1 MQDFARA
8 SALYGFDTLA
18 EEYGL
23 PYKALLKEA
32 GLPEN
37 TLENLRG
44 LVSYRRFLALLELST
59 ERADDPLFGM
69 KLGLRQGVTVFGPI
83 LYLLNNARTVGEAL
97 SELRQYFH
105 LHMGAAHVEVGP
117 YGDKIQIA
125 YRVLDPTQTGINYGA
140 ELALGVGRKLLKTLM
155 GQNWNPHPML
165 LEHGPQAPLQAYR
178 ALLGITPQ
186 FNSDTTAIL
195 LDPEE
200 LEYPLSEA
208 DATLHQVIREHLD
221 TLQRL
226 TDLELPGYVSNLL
239 RDLLPQGRV
248 TVTQVADCMA
258 MSRRTLQR
266 RLNESGT
273 SFQKVLDDTRQN
285 MALRY
290 LRDSQL
296 QVTQLSDLLG
306 YADLSAFSRAFSRWF
321 GVPPSRWSQLPAV
334 EETPPPQ

>member
-8 SALYGFDTLA
+8 SALYGFDSLA
-18 EEYGL
+18 EEYDL
-23 PYKALLKEA
+23 PWKSLLKEV

-37 TLENLRG
+37 TLDHLQG
-44 LVSYRRFLALLELST
+44 LVSYRRFLALLELSAKQAN
-59 ERADDPLFGM
+59 EPLFGM
-69 KLGLRQGVTVFGPI
+69 KLGLRQGITVLGPI
-83 LYLLNNARTVGEAL
+83 VYLLNNASTVGEAL

-105 LHMGAAHVEVGP
+105 LHMGAAHVEVSP
-117 YGDKIQIA
+117 YGDKIQLA
-125 YRVLDPTQTGINYGA
+125 YRVLDPKQPGINHGA

-155 GQNWNPHPML
+155 GHNWKPHPML
-165 LEHGPQAPLQAYR
+165 LEHAPQAPLNAYR
-178 ALLGITPQ
+178 DLLGIAPQ
-186 FNSDTTAIL
+186 FNSDTTALL
-195 LDPEE
+195 LDPDE
-200 LEYPLSEA
+200 LDLPLSEA
-208 DATLHQVIREHLD
+208 DPALHQVIREHLD

-226 TDLELPGYVSNLL
+226 SDLELPGYVGNLL

-248 TVTQVADCMA
+248 TVNQVADCMA

-266 RLNESGT
+266 RLGESGT

-321 GVPPSRWSQLPAV
+321 GVPPSKWRPDNLA
-334 EETPPPQ
+334 

>member
-8 SALYGFDTLA
+8 SALYGFDSLA

-23 PYKALLKEA
+23 LHKALLKEV

-37 TLENLRG
+37 TLDHLQG
-44 LVSYRRFLALLELST
+44 LVSYRRFLALLELS
-59 ERADDPLFGM
+59 AKQAGDPLFGL
-69 KLGLRQGVTVFGPI
+69 KLGLRQGITVLGPI
-83 LYLLNNARTVGEAL
+83 VYLLNNASTVGEAL

-105 LHMGAAHVEVGP
+105 LHMGAAHVEVSA
-117 YGDKIQIA
+117 YGDKIQLA
-125 YRVLDPTQTGINYGA
+125 YRVLDPKQPGINHGA
-140 ELALGVGRKLLKTLM
+140 ELALGVGRKMLKTLM
-155 GQNWNPHPML
+155 GHNWTPHPML
-165 LEHGPQAPLQAYR
+165 LEHAPQAPLQAYR
-178 ALLGITPQ
+178 DVLGIVPR
-186 FNSDTTAIL
+186 FNSDTTALL

-200 LEYPLSEA
+200 LELPLSEA
-208 DATLHQVIREHLD
+208 DPALHQLIRAHLD

-226 TDLELPGYVSNLL
+226 SDLELPGYVSNLM

-248 TVTQVADCMA
+248 KVDQVAECMA

-266 RLNESGT
+266 RLGESGT

-306 YADLSAFSRAFSRWF
+306 YADLSAFSRAFTRWF
-321 GVPPSRWSQLPAV
+321 GMPPSRW
-334 EETPPPQ
+334 TPDNIG